1 MRKFWLLFCC
11 LQAVVFG
18 ASFEKIRVYEENHPE
33 TLIQKSSDYREI
45 ADILKTI
52 DVRFEKWEANV
63 ALPAGAT
70 TESILEA
77 YKANVDKLKN
87 ENGYK
92 SVDVVRML
100 PDSPKK
106 VELRNK
112 FLNEH
117 THTEDEVRFFVEG
130 SGLFC
135 LHVNKKVYIVLCEA
149 GDLISIPANYP
160 HWFDM
165 SEKPFFTAIRL
176 FIEPDG
182 WIAKFTES
190 GIAQKFPRYEEIL
203 R

>member
-1 MRKFWLLFCC
+1 MKKFWLLFCC

-18 ASFEKIRVYEENHPE
+18 ANFEKIRVYEEGHPE
-33 TLIQKSSDYREI
+33 VLIQQSSDYREI

-52 DVRFEKWEANV
+52 DVRFEKWEASV
-63 ALPAGAT
+63 QLPAGAT

-77 YKANVDKLKN
+77 YKTNVDQLKN

-130 SGLFC
+130 SGLFF
-135 LHVNKKVYIVLCEA
+135 LHVKNKVYAVLCES
-149 GDLISIPANYP
+149 GDLISIPANYR

-165 SEKPFFTAIRL
+165 GEKPHFTAIRL

-190 GIAQKFPRYEEIL
+190 GIAEKFPRYEM